1 MYNKLYKMVQNRF
14 DKYTL
19 LKTLSLWDGYLKR
32 KVHLI
37 ACGGTALTL
46 MKLKESTKDVDII
59 MPLEKEYRYL
69 VQKLKDLGYKL
80 KTATGW
86 TKGQGFIFD
95 LFVGKTIFTTTL
107 LESPLE
113 KGNNMLLKEF
123 SHIYLGVLNYYD
135 LIISKIFRSKS
146 VDIEDCLVLFRA
158 KHKEIDYEK
167 LKNRFYETSSYD
179 ISDDKNKK
187 NFEYFLII
195 LRKEGFK
202 I

>member
-1 MYNKLYKMVQNRF
+1 MQNII
-14 DKYTL
+14 DKDAL
-19 LKTLSLWDGYLKR
+19 LKTLAMWDSYLKR

-46 MKLKESTKDVDII
+46 MNLKESTKDVDII
-59 MPLEKEYRYL
+59 IPSEKEYRYL
-69 VQKLKDLGYKL
+69 AQKLKDFGYEL

-86 TKGQGFIFD
+86 IKGKGFIFD
-95 LFVGKTIFTTTL
+95 FFVGKTIFTTEL

-113 KGNNMLLKEF
+113 KGNNIPLEEF

-135 LIISKIFRSKS
+135 LIISKIFRFDS
-146 VDIEDCLVLFRA
+146 VDIDDCLVLFRA

-187 NFEYFLII
+187 NFKYFLSI